1 MSSNNIPTSEDRKSV
16 NTVTIYEVG
25 PRDGLQSLGQLV
37 PTATK
42 IALINALSEA
52 GLSKIEAT
60 SFVNAK
66 WVPQLADAADV
77 MATIT
82 RQPGVKYAALAPNLR
97 GAKSALAAQ
106 CDEVAIFV
114 SASEG
119 FSRANINCSI
129 DESFT
134 RLTPAI
140 EHVLAAGVPVRGYLS
155 CVVECPFD
163 GPTDPAVATTL
174 SRRLLDL
181 GCYEVSLGDTLG
193 TATAAS
199 TKSLLDAVIAS
210 ADPSLIAG
218 HFHDTY
224 GHALSNI
231 EACLEFGVRTFDSSV
246 SGIGG
251 CPYAP
256 GASGNVDTRAAVTLL
271 HALGYETGVDLAALT
286 KAESIVATVTARSE
300 LL

>member
-1 MSSNNIPTSEDRKSV
+1 MPTSEDRKSV

-42 IALINALSEA
+42 VALINALSEA

-60 SFVNAK
+60 SFVNPK

-97 GAKSALAAQ
+97 GAESALAAQ

-119 FSRANINCSI
+119 FSQANINCST
-129 DESFT
+129 DDSFT

-140 EHVLAAGVPVRGYLS
+140 EHVLAAGVRVRGYLS

-163 GPTDPAVATTL
+163 GPTDPAVAATL

-256 GASGNVDTRAAVTLL
+256 GASGNVDTSAVVTLL

-286 KAESIVATVTARSE
+286 KAESIAATATARSE
-300 LL
+300 LP

>member
-1 MSSNNIPTSEDRKSV
+1 MSSNAIPINEDTKRDK
-16 NTVTIYEVG
+16 TVTIYEVG
-25 PRDGLQSLGQLV
+25 PRDGLQSLGQHV

-42 IALINALSEA
+42 VALIHALSQA
-52 GLSKIEAT
+52 GFTKIEAT
-60 SFVNAK
+60 SFVNPN

-97 GAKSALAAQ
+97 GAKAALAAQ

-119 FSRANINCSI
+119 FSQANTNCSI
-129 DESFT
+129 GESF
-134 RLTPAI
+134 RRIAPVI
-140 EHVLAAGVPVRGYLS
+140 EQVLASGVPVRGYLS

-163 GPTDPAVATTL
+163 GPTDPVMVADL
-174 SRRLLDL
+174 SQRLLSL

-193 TATAAS
+193 TATPTS
-199 TKSLLDAVIAS
+199 TKPLLHAVFEKAN
-210 ADPSLIAG
+210 PSLIAG

-224 GHALSNI
+224 GNALSNI
-231 EACLEFGVRTFDSSV
+231 ETCLEFGVRTFDSSI
-246 SGIGG
+246 SGLGG

-256 GASGNVDTRAAVTLL
+256 GASGNVDTRAVVTLL
-271 HALGYETGVDLAALT
+271 HDLGYESGVDLSALK
-286 KAESIVATVTARSE
+286 KAETIARATTAAA
-300 LL
+300 